1 LDLAACPCGELSAK
15 CGYVQRNHHK
25 IMKAEDGKQ
34 ITWQFNTNSVCYALN
49 SLHSF
54 ISKSFTGQCR
64 CTTTR

>member
-34 ITWQFNTNSVCYALN
+34 IT
-49 SLHSF
+49 
-54 ISKSFTGQCR
+54 
-64 CTTTR
+64 